1 MVSIQGSISTKEFRS
16 TMSTWT
22 TGISIITGA
31 TPSGGDHPV
40 GIICNSLT
48 SISLIEK
55 EILWTVDYASS
66 SHSYWETA
74 EFWAIH
80 FLASTQIDLV
90 TRFAQKGGNK
100 FEGLDYK
107 LSDRGLPLFDGVL
120 ARLECK
126 MTQKFET
133 TDHTILIG
141 KVLTIEK
148 SDLTPLVFVHG
159 KLVDGNPPS

>member
-1 MVSIQGSISTKEFRS
+1 MAK
-16 TMSTWT
+16 WT

-31 TPSGGDHPV
+31 TPAGGEHPV

-48 SISLIEK
+48 SISLVEK
-55 EILWTVDYASS
+55 EILWTVDYSSS

-80 FLASTQIDLV
+80 FLANTQKDLV
-90 TRFAQKGGNK
+90 KRFSQKGGNK
-100 FEGLDYK
+100 FEGLDYQ
-107 LSDRGLPLFDGVL
+107 LSAAGLPLFTGVL

-126 MTQKFET
+126 MIQKIET

-141 KVLTIEK
+141 KVLKIEA
-148 SDLTPLVFVHG
+148 SNLTPLVFVHG
-159 KLVDGNPPS
+159 KLVDGNPPN

>member
-1 MVSIQGSISTKEFRS
+1 
-16 TMSTWT
+16 MSTWT

-80 FLASTQIDLV
+80 FLASTQKDLV
-90 TRFAQKGGNK
+90 KRFAQKGGNK
-100 FEGLDYK
+100 FEGLNYK
-107 LSDRGLPLFDGVL
+107 LSDKGLPLFGGAL
-120 ARLECK
+120 ALLECK
-126 MTQKFET
+126 MIQKFET
-133 TDHTILIG
+133 TDHTVLIG
-141 KVLTIEK
+141 KVLTIET
-148 SDLTPLVFVHG
+148 SDLTPLIFVHG
-159 KLVDGNPPS
+159 RLVDGNPPN